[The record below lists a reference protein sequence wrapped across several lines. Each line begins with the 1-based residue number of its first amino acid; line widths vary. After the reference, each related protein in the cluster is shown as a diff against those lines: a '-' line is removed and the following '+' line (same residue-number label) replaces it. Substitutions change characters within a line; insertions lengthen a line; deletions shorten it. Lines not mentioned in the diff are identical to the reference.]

1 MRKFTLS
8 FLLTFGFIS
17 IFAQVSSHM
26 LWQKC
31 IGGSGAES
39 AWSIKP
45 TSDRGFIISGY
56 ALSSNGNVTV
66 NHGEAD
72 FWVVKT
78 NESGEIQ
85 WQKSYGG
92 SAYDIA
98 HSGIQT
104 NDGGY
109 IFAGYTYSNDGD
121 VTGNHGDSDCWIVK
135 TDESGEIE
143 WKKCYGGLNLESA
156 SSIIQTA
163 DGGYIIAATCS
174 SNNGDV
180 TTLLGHHDMWIV
192 KIDASGTIQ
201 WQHSYGGNGWD
212 YTYCIIQTDDGGYI
226 FTGFTESNNGDVTVN
241 YGRSDVWVVKIN
253 QIGTL
258 EWQKSYGGSQDDYGT
273 SICKT
278 SDGGYVLAATSE
290 SNDYDLK
297 KNNGFEDFWLVR
309 ITSTGEI
316 LWQKSY
322 GGTYED
328 RTTDVIQTNDGG
340 YLITGQTFSYDKDIT
355 GSNGASDAWL
365 VKTDSS
371 GNIQWERAMGGSSQE
386 SMESVI
392 QTADGVFVTA
402 GFTASNNGNV
412 TGFKGATD
420 LWLVRLC
427 TIEALALS
435 VNDPEYCVS
444 AEISA
449 TPGFDHYVWNTGDTT
464 QSILVFSGGY
474 YNVVAASGSSEC
486 ESVAEIM
493 IPQMEGVFN
502 YEGICMVTVDELSG
516 KNMIQ
521 VHKTINVGT
530 DSILIFRAD
539 SLNGQYRISGS
550 IAFDA
555 LNVFVDEYALP
566 DEHTYSYKIAC
577 KNYECISDLSEP
589 HHAIFLAAEYD
600 SSNSKQVKLTWTNY
614 FGAGHNEIQVFRSNA
629 GGEFEFISNV
639 DANADTY
646 TDLSAPSGTNSY
658 VLRVPFAT
666 ACASAKTDFA
676 YSSSNVV
683 HAGTYGMNEYATK
696 QISIYPN
703 PASNELNV
711 EIKDSNHTY
720 IFELLDLTGRVLQMG
735 RINEFTKIDLSALTK
750 GIYMIKI
757 IGDFEQTFKIVKE

>member
-31 IGGSGAES
+31 YGGAQADFAQCIS
-39 AWSIKP
+39 P
-45 TSDRGFIISGY
+45 TSDNGFILTGY
-56 ALSSNGNVTV
+56 SSSVNGDVTV

-72 FWVVKT
+72 YWVVKT

-92 SAYDIA
+92 SNIDVA

-121 VTGNHGDSDCWIVK
+121 VAGNNGNGDCWIVK
-135 TDESGEIE
+135 TDESGEIV
-143 WKKCYGGLNLESA
+143 WQKCYGGTSFESA
-156 SSIIQTA
+156 HSILQTS
-163 DGGYIIAATCS
+163 DSGYIIAATCS

-180 TTLLGHHDMWIV
+180 TTLLGSYDMWII
-192 KIDASGTIQ
+192 KINAHGTVQ
-201 WQHSYGGNGWD
+201 WQKSYGGNDWD
-212 YTYCIIQTDDGGYI
+212 NALCIKQTVDGGYI
-226 FTGFTESNNGDVTVN
+226 FTGSTMSDNGDVTVN
-241 YGRSDVWVVKIN
+241 YGKFDVWVVKIN
-253 QIGTL
+253 QTGTL
-258 EWQKSYGGSQDDYGT
+258 EWQKSYGGSLEDYAG
-273 SICKT
+273 SICQT
-278 SDGGYVLAATSE
+278 SDGGYVFAATSE
-290 SNDYDLK
+290 SKNYDLT
-297 KNNGFEDFWLVR
+297 KNNGYGDYWLVKLNA
-309 ITSTGEI
+309 TGEI

-322 GGTYED
+322 GGSYED
-328 RTTDVIQTNDGG
+328 QAADVIQTNDGG
-340 YLITGQTFSYDKDIT
+340 YLMSGQVLSYDKDVT
-355 GSNGASDAWL
+355 GSHGANDAWL
-365 VKTDSS
+365 IKTDTS
-371 GNIQWERAMGGSSQE
+371 GNIQWKRAMGGSSQE
-386 SMESVI
+386 DMESVI
-392 QTADGVFVTA
+392 QTADGGFVTA

-449 TPGFDHYVWNTGDTT
+449 TPGFDHYLWNTGDTT
-464 QSILVFSGGY
+464 QSILTYTGGY
-474 YNVVAASGSSEC
+474 YNVVASGSSGC
-486 ESVAEIM
+486 ESIAEII
-493 IPQMEGVFN
+493 IPQLEGVFN
-502 YEGICMVTVDELSG
+502 TEEICMVSVDELTG
-516 KNMIQ
+516 KNTIQ

-530 DSILIFRAD
+530 DSILVFRAD
-539 SLNGQYRISGS
+539 SVDDQYQEIGS
-550 IAFDA
+550 LAFDA
-555 LNVFVDEYALP
+555 INVFIDENAHP
-566 DEHTYSYKIAC
+566 GEKTYRYKIAC
-577 KNYECISDLSEP
+577 KNNECLSDLSEA
-589 HHAIFLAAEYD
+589 HQAMFLTAEYG
-600 SSNSKQVKLTWTNY
+600 SSNSNEVKLAWTNY
-614 FGAGHNEIQVFRSNA
+614 NGAEYAEIQIFRSNA

-639 DANADTY
+639 DANTDTY
-646 TDLSAPSGTNSY
+646 TDLSTPSGTNSY
-658 VLRVPFAT
+658 VLRVPLAT
-666 ACASAKTDFA
+666 ACTDGITDFD

-683 HAGTYGMNEYATK
+683 HAGTYGMNEYGTK

-720 IFELLDLTGRVLQMG
+720 IFELLDITGRVLQMG